1 MSFFFCR
8 IVPQSLDQATISTSN
23 GSPRYDAAYLKE
35 LKASTPTSRPPLPSD
50 VDPYDADMSMDVG
63 DMSVQTID
71 MDVGT
76 CAASFIGVYENSQQR
91 KKNKQTEESASYI
104 PSESSI
110 KVAKEK
116 RGRLRQ
122 TQATGEE
129 DFISLS
135 VAKLED
141 GPKGPHPE
149 SRLMREEDEL
159 GEGDDGKPCT
169 LLSLISLYIFQP
181 SEFAEYTSAQE
192 RIALGKKSRKKEASQ
207 RRVAMEEMIA
217 DAYVQFLSS
226 SRIILMFYLGK
237 RKTKRQ
243 WNGNMN
249 SFVEVDTERQSP
261 RRRK

>member
-1 MSFFFCR
+1 
-8 IVPQSLDQATISTSN
+8 
-23 GSPRYDAAYLKE
+23 
-35 LKASTPTSRPPLPSD
+35 
-50 VDPYDADMSMDVG
+50 MDIG
-63 DMSVQTID
+63 DISVQSID

-76 CAASFIGVYENSQQR
+76 CAVPFIAVCPSSQSR
-91 KKNKQTEESASYI
+91 KKTEESASYI

-159 GEGDDGKPCT
+159 GEGDDGKPFTLPAPAFCCIYFVHQNSRSIQVPKNELRWARNHGKRR
-169 LLSLISLYIFQP
+169 LLSG
-181 SEFAEYTSAQE
+181 EW
-192 RIALGKKSRKKEASQ
+192 RW
-207 RRVAMEEMIA
+207 
-217 DAYVQFLSS
+217 
-226 SRIILMFYLGK
+226 K
-237 RKTKRQ
+237 R
-243 WNGNMN
+243 
-249 SFVEVDTERQSP
+249 
-261 RRRK
+261 

>member
-1 MSFFFCR
+1 M
-8 IVPQSLDQATISTSN
+8 PQSLDQATISTSN

-35 LKASTPTSRPPLPSD
+35 LKASTPTSRPPLPTN
-50 VDPYDADMSMDVG
+50 VDPYDADMSMDIG
-63 DMSVQTID
+63 DISVQSID

-76 CAASFIGVYENSQQR
+76 CSAHSFLSANAHNHEKI
-91 KKNKQTEESASYI
+91 KIKTEESASYI

-159 GEGDDGKPCT
+159 GEGEDGKPSYPT
-169 LLSLISLYIFQP
+169 LSVISLYIFQP
-181 SEFAEYTSAQE
+181 LEFAEYTSAQE

-217 DAYVQFLSS
+217 DAYADSLLSF
-226 SRIILMFYLGK
+226 RCILTSYLGK
-237 RKTKRQ
+237 RKTRRQ
-243 WNGNMN
+243 WNGSMN
-249 SFVEVDTERQSP
+249 SFVGVDTEHQSP
-261 RRRK
+261 HHHRPK